1 MNPLLKRQIRKH
13 LPDELMSHPGMQLFL
28 DAVNKSYHTFDE
40 QFVMLQRATK
50 ISSEELSQANILLK
64 KEYDAQ
70 YKIIEK
76 LKNVVETLKTY
87 NIKGTKNIDS
97 LEIDSHNL
105 VDFINHQAKKII
117 EFNTQRDKLLQNV
130 EQQNRELNYY
140 AHMVSH
146 DLKSPLQS
154 INTLTSWI
162 KEDYKE
168 TLAQDGIEKLDLI
181 QENVDKL
188 YYIVNGISEFSRVS
202 KTENRFKSIAL
213 DRVLS
218 EVARKIETSKKYELI
233 LPTNLPV
240 IQGDFYT
247 LERLFFNIIDNGI
260 KFNDKEIALITVTYS
275 EDDQFWKF
283 SISDNGKG
291 IESNYFDKIF
301 IAFKKLESDEKSSG
315 IGLSIVKKIIELY
328 QGTIWLESELHKGT
342 TFYFTISKH
351 L

>member
-1 MNPLLKRQIRKH
+1 MNPLLKRQIRKY
-13 LPDELMSHPGMQLFL
+13 LSDELKSHPEMQLFL
-28 DAVNKSYHTFDE
+28 DAVNKSYHTFDD

-64 KEYDAQ
+64 KQYDAQ
-70 YKIIEK
+70 NKIIEK
-76 LKNVVETLKTY
+76 LQNVVETLKTY
-87 NIKGTKNIDS
+87 NIKGVKNIDD
-97 LEIDSHNL
+97 LELNSHNL

-162 KEDYKE
+162 KEDYKDALE
-168 TLAQDGIEKLDLI
+168 QDGLEKLDLI

-188 YYIVNGISEFSRVS
+188 YYIVHGISEFSKVS
-202 KTENRFKSIAL
+202 KIENKFKSIAL
-213 DRVLS
+213 ESVLS
-218 EVARKIETSKKYELI
+218 DVAKKIETSKKYEFN
-233 LPTNLPV
+233 LPANLPV

-260 KFNDKEIALITVTYS
+260 KFNDKEIAMITLNFS
-275 EDDQFWKF
+275 EDETFWKF

-291 IESNYFDKIF
+291 IESKYFDKIF
-301 IAFKKLESDEKSSG
+301 IAFKKLQNDDKSSG

-328 QGTIWLESELHKGT
+328 KGTIWLESTMNVGT
-342 TFYFTISKH
+342 TFHFTLKK
-351 L
+351 